1 MKNVMNQLLMG
12 CLMSATLVTLGACT
26 GQEKLIHL
34 THQGDSLTVA
44 RIETNAKYLL
54 LPIEEKEAE
63 AQVMLGDVPM
73 DVRLAV
79 GKIDY
84 TVPFP
89 LSGKS
94 GDSIVIRG
102 LAANA
107 LAWENLQV
115 ADTFDITNREI
126 FRPVYHHTPA
136 YGWMNDANGLVFKD
150 GEYHLYFQYNPYG
163 SVWGNMHWGHS
174 VSRDLVHWQHL
185 PVAIERDTMGHIF
198 SGSCVVDARNDAGTG
213 TNNII
218 AFYTSHRN
226 MQPGH
231 QRQVQCMA
239 YSSDNGRT
247 FTKYEGNPIITP
259 FDGLENFRDPKV
271 FWYAPQEKWVMIV
284 SADKNMRFYESRN
297 LKDWTYMSE
306 WGEGYGPQ
314 PNQFECPDFIQLPVD
329 GDKQRMKWVMIVN
342 INPGFVYG
350 GSGTM
355 YFVGDFDGHRFTC
368 DTKPDCVKWLDWGK
382 DHYAT
387 VCFSNTGDRTIA
399 VPWMSNWQYANLTPS
414 KGQYRSANALP
425 RELNLYT
432 AADGQLLLSAAP
444 VKELS
449 SLRGKEEKIG
459 DFNLGEKSV
468 EHVADNGAFEL
479 QFRMQPAAKGRTG
492 VELSNAEG
500 EKTLIYFDAE
510 NGRVV
515 MDRAES
521 GIVDFGKDIEP
532 HQLETSSSRRA
543 CVDGLLHFVNDFAHA
558 TWAPVSDIA
567 AAHEV
572 RIFADR
578 SSIELF
584 VDGGRVAMTNLV
596 FPTKPYDRLRFFSD
610 EKAQVKQAVLYP
622 MNAAMTDAK

>member
-1 MKNVMNQLLMG
+1 MKNVMNQLLTG

-102 LAANA
+102 LAADA

-425 RELNLYT
+425 RELNLCT

-459 DFNLGEKSV
+459 DFNLGEKRV

-479 QFRMQPAAKGRTG
+479 QFHMQPAAKGRTG

-500 EKTLIYFDAE
+500 EKTVIYFDAE

>member
-1 MKNVMNQLLMG
+1 MKKVMNQFLTG

-44 RIETNAKYLL
+44 RIETSAKYLL

-102 LAANA
+102 LAADA

-218 AFYTSHRN
+218 AFYTSHRST
-226 MQPGH
+226 QPGH
-231 QRQVQCMA
+231 QRQLQCMA
-239 YSSDNGRT
+239 YSSDNGHT

-259 FDGLENFRDPKV
+259 FDGLEDFRDPKV

-449 SLRGKEEKIG
+449 SLRGKAEKIG
-459 DFNLGEKSV
+459 DFNLGEKCV

-479 QFRMQPAAKGRTG
+479 QFHMQPAAKGRTG

>member
-1 MKNVMNQLLMG
+1 MKKVMNQFLTG

-44 RIETNAKYLL
+44 RIETSAKYLL

-102 LAANA
+102 LAADA

-459 DFNLGEKSV
+459 DFNLGEKRV
-468 EHVADNGAFEL
+468 DHVADKGAFEL
-479 QFRMQPAAKGRTG
+479 QFHMQPAAKGRTG

-500 EKTLIYFDAE
+500 EKTVIYFDAE

-622 MNAAMTDAK
+622 MNAAMMDAK